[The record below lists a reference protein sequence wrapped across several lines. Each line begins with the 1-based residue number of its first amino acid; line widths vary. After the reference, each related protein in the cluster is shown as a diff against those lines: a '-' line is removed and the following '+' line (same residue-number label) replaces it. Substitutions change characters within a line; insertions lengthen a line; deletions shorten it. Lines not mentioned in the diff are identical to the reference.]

1 MLLPLAFL
9 TGTELLCSAVA
20 FGLVFG
26 FLLHRGGVTDFDVI
40 VRLFQFRDFTVLKV
54 MMTAIAVGGVGIAVL
69 HGQDLAQYHIK
80 ATNLL
85 AVGLGAAI
93 FGVGMVLYGYCP
105 GTGLAAIATS
115 RRMGSLVE
123 AYDVRPPLPG
133 LRTSK
138 FSGGNQQKIVLAREM
153 ERDPLVLLV
162 GQPTRGVDIGAI
174 EFIHKRII
182 AMRDAGCA
190 VLVVSVELD
199 EILSLADRILVM
211 FHGKIIA
218 DIHSSAAQRNAIGLL
233 MAGVTT
239 PQEAQA

>member
-9 TGTELLCSAVA
+9 TGPELLWSAVA

-105 GTGLAAIATS
+105 GTGLAAIATG
-115 RRMGSLVE
+115 RLDALAGLAGMIVGGI
-123 AYDVRPPLPG
+123 AYALTFDWVAANILPVGAYGKLRLPELLG
-133 LRTSK
+133 LPEW
-138 FSGGNQQKIVLAREM
+138 VCY
-153 ERDPLVLLV
+153 V
-162 GQPTRGVDIGAI
+162 G
-174 EFIHKRII
+174 
-182 AMRDAGCA
+182 
-190 VLVVSVELD
+190 LVVMTIGVF
-199 EILSLADRILVM
+199 ALVR
-211 FHGKIIA
+211 KA
-218 DIHSSAAQRNAIGLL
+218 
-233 MAGVTT
+233 
-239 PQEAQA
+239 EAKTKA

>member
-1 MLLPLAFL
+1 MLHPLAFL
-9 TGTELLCSAVA
+9 TGPELLWSAVA

-105 GTGLAAIATS
+105 GTGLAAVATGRLDALAGLAGMIVGGIAYALTFDWVAANILPV
-115 RRMGSLVE
+115 G
-123 AYDVRPPLPG
+123 AYGKLRLPELLG
-133 LRTSK
+133 LPEW
-138 FSGGNQQKIVLAREM
+138 VC
-153 ERDPLVLLV
+153 
-162 GQPTRGVDIGAI
+162 
-174 EFIHKRII
+174 
-182 AMRDAGCA
+182 DAGLGVMTISVFA
-190 VLVVSVELD
+190 LV
-199 EILSLADRILVM
+199 A
-211 FHGKIIA
+211 KA
-218 DIHSSAAQRNAIGLL
+218 KAKPKA
-233 MAGVTT
+233 
-239 PQEAQA
+239 